1 MSFRSGLNYKL
12 VKPIF
17 IKVNHTLKF
26 AINSQKGIR
35 FDQFVAL
42 KAFEISFLF
51 LIPKV
56 FHHKLVHNTLL
67 PTKIRYG
74 QLIITSPYCRH
85 QIINHSF
92 FKSVV
97 CKSHVLPI
105 NCVFL
110 LPFSFDD
117 LTKENRVPDIGKCL
131 LNFRNAHMESGRLNK
146 AIFGHINIGKHLLN
160 WPTCLPA
167 SRNV

>member
-1 MSFRSGLNYKL
+1 M
-12 VKPIF
+12 
-17 IKVNHTLKF
+17 
-26 AINSQKGIR
+26 
-35 FDQFVAL
+35 
-42 KAFEISFLF
+42 
-51 LIPKV
+51 
-56 FHHKLVHNTLL
+56 
-67 PTKIRYG
+67 
-74 QLIITSPYCRH
+74 
-85 QIINHSF
+85 
-92 FKSVV
+92 V

-160 WPTCLPA
+160 WPTCLTA
-167 SRNV
+167 SRNVWSEMFVDFSPKPCWPSPLRDFFVFFFFFESKCKNKQQIWGCDVGFYHSKRGTATTGIQIERVRDNENGWINKMRTDFWLVCFANLFSNMM